1 MSKLNCWEFKK
12 CGREPG
18 GAKIE
23 ECLAAKDSEIDGTNS
38 GKKGGRV
45 CWALAGTLCGGEV
58 QGEFASKMDNCIV
71 CDFYHTVSN
80 EESIFVV
87 YPESMARVNCWE
99 FKNCGREEGGNKTK
113 DLSSFDWF

>member
-45 CWALAGTLCGGEV
+45 C
-58 QGEFASKMDNCIV
+58 
-71 CDFYHTVSN
+71 
-80 EESIFVV
+80 
-87 YPESMARVNCWE
+87 
-99 FKNCGREEGGNKTK
+99 
-113 DLSSFDWF
+113 